1 MQQGPSNPRAD
12 GADDAIVPI
21 MVKQAAGWF
30 MQPQRDAASER
41 EPHRIWVYRS
51 VFGAILDGRLPPAAR
66 LPSARQF
73 AAEWG
78 VTRGVVDEAFA
89 QLQSEGLI
97 ERRIGDGSYVCASLP
112 PDLRGPAT
120 PMIREPSANTRKAI
134 ERIAP
139 LLAPVQR
146 NDLRERALR
155 ACMPDVSRFPLATW
169 RRCVARSMAADSDRS
184 MLTFGEPA
192 GLPMLREATARYA
205 ALTLSLRCRPEQV
218 LIVNSAVQAL
228 DLITRVLLEPGD
240 VVAIEDPCHVSLTR
254 ALFLAHLDVV
264 GVPIDASGFDVD
276 AARARA
282 PKAAAIYLHPTNQY
296 PTGVFTSASRRAE
309 LLRWADE
316 CGAWVI
322 EIDYMNEFV
331 HDAPALAPLQRMD
344 RSDRVIYVGMF
355 GGVAFPSLRLGYMV
369 LPERLMG
376 VFALVRGLF
385 GDHSAVANQTALA
398 AFISQGHASAHL
410 RAMRRLYR
418 ARRDA
423 FVAAAARLLPAFARL
438 GPTAGAFNA
447 SLHLPPRLPDMV
459 VVDRLAQRG
468 VAADPLSLQTWQ
480 VLGYNGLA
488 LGYGAYSER
497 DIEAAM
503 AEIGAV
509 LRELEAE
516 AAPYQPTGENR

>member
-1 MQQGPSNPRAD
+1 
-12 GADDAIVPI
+12 
-21 MVKQAAGWF
+21 
-30 MQPQRDAASER
+30 MQPRRDAASPR
-41 EPHRIWVYRS
+41 EPQRLWVYRS
-51 VFGAILDGRLPPAAR
+51 VFSAILDGSLPPAAR

-73 AAEWG
+73 AAEWS
-78 VTRGVVDEAFA
+78 VTRGAVDEAFA

-97 ERRIGDGSYVCASLP
+97 ERRVGDGSYVCAALP
-112 PDLRGPAT
+112 PDLRGQAAPV
-120 PMIREPSANTRKAI
+120 IREPSANTRNVI
-134 ERIAP
+134 ERIGP

-155 ACMPDVSRFPLATW
+155 ACMPDVSHFPLAAW
-169 RRCVARSMAADSDRS
+169 RRCVLRSMPADNDRS

-192 GLPMLREATARYA
+192 GLPALREATARYA

-254 ALFLAHLDVV
+254 ALCLAHLDVV
-264 GVPIDASGFDVD
+264 GVPIDASGFDVG

-282 PKAAAIYLHPTNQY
+282 PRAAAIYLHPTNQC
-296 PTGVFTSASRRAE
+296 PTGVFTSAARRAE
-309 LLRWADE
+309 VLRWADE

-322 EIDYMNEFV
+322 ELDYMNEFV
-331 HDAPALAPLQRMD
+331 HDAPAPTPLQRMD

-398 AFISQGHASAHL
+398 AFISEGHASAHL
-410 RAMRRLYR
+410 RSMRRLYR

-423 FVAAAARLLPAFARL
+423 FVAAAARHLPTFARL

-447 SLHLPPRLPDMV
+447 CLHLPSDLRDLDV
-459 VVDRLAQRG
+459 ADRLAQCG

-480 VLGYNGLA
+480 VLGCNGLA
-488 LGYGAYSER
+488 LGYGAYSED
-497 DIEAAM
+497 DIDAAL
-503 AEIGAV
+503 ATIGAV
-509 LRELEAE
+509 LRECEAE
-516 AAPYQPTGENR
+516 AATSRYQPTAENR